1 MFHGLSI
8 RHGVCSCVYI
18 HKKTCHRMMSAT
30 VTDEVTRQRQEL
42 VRWFMRRHDAQPHSP
57 WTAEDEHAFQQWF
70 SIPANQQAY
79 KQWQADWAL
88 IDTLPQV
95 SVERLRAMVVA
106 DLAEAHRVSRKAGR
120 SQSIPQRRWLLTQ
133 GLAFA
138 GMAGMTFGVGW
149 LGWRYNQAQPVF
161 EQAFN
166 SRKGQQIEARL
177 PDGSALRLDTA
188 TALQV
193 TFFRGRREVH
203 LVQGQAFFSVAPDAA
218 RPFVVEA
225 GGAVVTVLGTRFSVR
240 YTPDMPGRDGVEVA
254 VEQGKVRV
262 TRVQGAHDQPTM
274 GAADVESFD
283 LTGGQILV
291 LPVDGTSPVLSTVSS
306 VGVAAW
312 RNMPLSFSNVSLREA
327 VAEMERYA
335 DLGIAVIDPAVANLH
350 LSGTFDP
357 RDAVATRHLL
367 ANALPVRLVDSAR
380 GVEVRPLR

>member
-1 MFHGLSI
+1 M
-8 RHGVCSCVYI
+8 
-18 HKKTCHRMMSAT
+18 
-30 VTDEVTRQRQEL
+30 
-42 VRWFMRRHDAQPHSP
+42 
-57 WTAEDEHAFQQWF
+57 
-70 SIPANQQAY
+70 
-79 KQWQADWAL
+79 
-88 IDTLPQV
+88 PQV

-106 DLAEAHRVSRKAGR
+106 DLAEAHRVSR
-120 SQSIPQRRWLLTQ
+120 QSVIPQPIFRRRWLLTQ

-166 SRKGQQIEARL
+166 TRKGQQIEARL

-193 TFFRGRREVH
+193 TFFRSRREVH
-203 LVQGQAFFSVAPDAA
+203 LVQGQAFFSVAHDGAS
-218 RPFVVEA
+218 PFVVEA

-254 VEQGKVRV
+254 VAQGKVRV
-262 TRVQGAHDQPTM
+262 TRGPGAHDRPTM
-274 GAADVESFD
+274 GAADVETFD
-283 LTGGQILV
+283 LTVGQILV
-291 LPVDGTSPVLSTVSS
+291 LPADGASPVLRNVSS

-312 RNMPLSFSNVSLREA
+312 RNMPLSFSDVSLREA

-335 DLGIAVIDPAVANLH
+335 DLGIAAIDPAVANLR

-367 ANALPVRLVDSAR
+367 ANALPVRLVDGAR
-380 GVEVRPLR
+380 GVEVRPLH